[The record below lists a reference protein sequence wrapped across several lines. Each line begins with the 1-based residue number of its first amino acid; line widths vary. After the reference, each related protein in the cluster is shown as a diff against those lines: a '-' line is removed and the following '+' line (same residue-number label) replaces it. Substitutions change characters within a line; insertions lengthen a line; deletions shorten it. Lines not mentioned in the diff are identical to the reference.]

1 MKEPDQAI
9 HDEVFRCLIDT
20 GYQVYT
26 SLPSEDVVYPFVVM
40 GLTRTLPRA
49 TKTRLIGDV
58 RMDIHV
64 WNVIDDRL
72 WVSETIGAIRSICG
86 QIRQTEGRQWFL
98 KTSPSDIVKDTST
111 DEVLYHG
118 ILELQFRFI

>member
-9 HDEVFRCLIDT
+9 HDEVFRCLIDA

-72 WVSETIGAIRSICG
+72 WVSETIGAIRAICG
-86 QIRQTEGRQWFL
+86 QVKQVSGRQWL
-98 KTSPSDIVKDTST
+98 LIDSPSDIVKDNST